1 MLKVLKNMYT
11 FLGII
16 CEKTFLEK
24 FNYIT
29 EMDNSRLFIHIL

>member
-16 CEKTFLEK
+16 CEKTFLEN
-24 FNYIT
+24 FNYII
-29 EMDNSRLFIHIL
+29 EMDNSKLFRHIL